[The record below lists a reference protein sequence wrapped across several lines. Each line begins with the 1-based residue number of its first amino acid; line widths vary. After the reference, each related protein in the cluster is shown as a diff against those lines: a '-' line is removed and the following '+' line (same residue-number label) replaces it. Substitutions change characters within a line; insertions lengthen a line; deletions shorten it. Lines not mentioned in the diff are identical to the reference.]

1 MDARIRDL
9 ADHYIVC
16 GFGYTG
22 EAIVEEL
29 NKTKRG
35 FVIIDKDAEKVARLQ
50 ERGWLVVHGDALQD
64 EVLQQSGIERAKG
77 LCCALDN
84 DPDNMFLTI
93 GAEAGR
99 GVVGEVERVYPAG
112 FTKVSSL
119 GVEQQRVK
127 VIIRFADGVLAPLR
141 AERDLGVDYRV
152 RVRIFT
158 DRRDKALTV
167 PRSAIF
173 RAADSGWQ
181 AFVIR
186 NGRAK
191 LQPIDVGLM
200 NDERVEIVKGIEEDE
215 PVILAPESSLE
226 DGDKVTPILRE

>member
-1 MDARIRDL
+1 MTSPVDGVVLARPVSDVAYLSAGATVMEI
-9 ADHYIVC
+9 
-16 GFGYTG
+16 G
-22 EAIVEEL
+22 ELERVE
-29 NKTKRG
+29 
-35 FVIIDKDAEKVARLQ
+35 
-50 ERGWLVVHGDALQD
+50 GDADVLSQD
-64 EVLQQSGIERAKG
+64 VVQVKPGDAVEIYGPA
-77 LCCALDN
+77 
-84 DPDNMFLTI
+84 I

-99 GVVGEVERVYPAG
+99 GVTGEVERVYPAG
-112 FTKVSSL
+112 FTKMSSL

-158 DRRDKALTV
+158 DSRARALTV

-173 RAADSGWQ
+173 RAADGGWQ

-186 NGRAK
+186 DGRAK
-191 LQPIDVGLM
+191 LQPIEVGLM

-215 PVILAPESSLE
+215 AVILAPESSLE